1 MAGVIGEAMIKKRVF
16 IAGVIQGSCRGK
28 DIYSQDYRSRL
39 KLILQRAF
47 PNYEVY
53 CPVENHP
60 NSVEYPIE
68 EVINTFNYHIDLVK
82 GSELVVAYLP
92 TASMGTG
99 VEMWEAY
106 KSGVEVWAITP
117 MKENWVVRITA
128 SKVFE
133 TIEDLER
140 YLERTVE

>member
-1 MAGVIGEAMIKKRVF
+1 MIKKRVF

>member
-1 MAGVIGEAMIKKRVF
+1 MIKKRVF

-28 DIYSQDYRSRL
+28 DIHSQDYRNRL

-47 PNYEVY
+47 PNREVY

-99 VEMWEAY
+99 VEMWEAH